1 MSMSCRMRIN
11 VIRTQQFYPLQV
23 FFPIIWIE
31 PFAQRVQPI
40 ISISSNALGNPASVL
55 ILNWNW
61 RFWSLMIYIMLEF
74 HLHHHEQPVQ
84 FERRSCNNID
94 CTLYTALKRRDQS
107 SKIAI
112 KCHFEQK
119 LCFEEKTT
127 WKIHSVFIFCTTQFC
142 AMTDDCTNPSFY
154 SFTFFKIKT
163 GE

>member
-1 MSMSCRMRIN
+1 MNHLLS
-11 VIRTQQFYPLQV
+11 V
-23 FFPIIWIE
+23 
-31 PFAQRVQPI
+31 
-40 ISISSNALGNPASVL
+40 SNRLYRFLPMHSKGNPASVL

-154 SFTFFKIKT
+154 SFTFLKLKLENKT
-163 GE
+163 KKCVFFDIFTIGGLT